1 MKKKLIFITCLLI
14 SLQSNFF
21 YANDKLY
28 PFENKYYKYTDDG
41 DTVESFRFFGK
52 YLEFYSF
59 GKTKKI
65 KYSYDKKTKIISIN
79 TYSKGNIEYTDQYLY
94 NPKNDSF
101 TLIEKQQLNNEWV
114 LKYSND
120 ISKDDIEVYKLFELI
135 DNREQ

>member
-1 MKKKLIFITCLLI
+1 MKKNLIFITCLLI

-21 YANDKLY
+21 YANDQLY
-28 PFENKYYKYTDDG
+28 PFENKYYKYTDDEG
-41 DTVESFRFFGK
+41 TVESFRFFGK
-52 YLEFYSF
+52 YLEFHSF

-65 KYSYDKKTKIISIN
+65 KYSYDKKTKVISIS
-79 TYSKGNIEYTDQYLY
+79 TYSKGNIAYTDQYLY
-94 NPKNDSF
+94 NPKADSF
-101 TLIEKQQLNNEWV
+101 TLIEKPQLNNEWI